1 MLGVRFYKNFIINI
15 FFRAL
20 KEEITNMQ
28 TKEMESNGKKSEIE
42 KQLEVV
48 ESEKSSLKNQL
59 KLAQTRIESLQKA
72 LKGEDSDEEEEMTS
86 FMEHH
91 RRAMSVT
98 REGRRS
104 MTREL
109 SVGRELRSSSLTRDF
124 RASSMTRD
132 TTRASSVAP
141 IRESRASSLAPRD
154 SRDIRSMS
162 RDIRANVAREFEAA
176 TRDFLAKPIAEEPVS
191 SPVGNIVAKE
201 T

>member
-1 MLGVRFYKNFIINI
+1 MMDLIIIDI

-72 LKGEDSDEEEEMTS
+72 LKGEDSEEEEEEMAS

-104 MTREL
+104 MTREKNHQKAD
-109 SVGRELRSSSLTRDF
+109 RSRVDGDCKEGDWKSNISC
-124 RASSMTRD
+124 
-132 TTRASSVAP
+132 
-141 IRESRASSLAPRD
+141 I
-154 SRDIRSMS
+154 
-162 RDIRANVAREFEAA
+162 AA
-176 TRDFLAKPIAEEPVS
+176 FI
-191 SPVGNIVAKE
+191 
-201 T
+201 

>member
-1 MLGVRFYKNFIINI
+1 
-15 FFRAL
+15 
-20 KEEITNMQ
+20 MQ
-28 TKEMESNGKKSEIE
+28 TKEMESNGKKSEVE

-72 LKGEDSDEEEEMTS
+72 LKGEDSEEEEEMAS
-86 FMEHH
+86 FVEHH

-104 MTREL
+104 MTREI
-109 SVGRELRSSSLTRDF
+109 SVGRDMRSSSLTREL

-141 IRESRASSLAPRD
+141 LREARASSLAPRD
-154 SRDIRSMS
+154 SRDLRSMS
-162 RDIRANVAREFEAA
+162 RDIRASVAREFEAA
-176 TRDFLAKPIAEEPVS
+176 TRDFLSKPIAEEPVP
-191 SPVGNIVAKE
+191 SPAASNVATPTVAKE
-201 T
+201 TYVGVILCK

>member
-1 MLGVRFYKNFIINI
+1 
-15 FFRAL
+15 
-20 KEEITNMQ
+20 
-28 TKEMESNGKKSEIE
+28 
-42 KQLEVV
+42 
-48 ESEKSSLKNQL
+48 
-59 KLAQTRIESLQKA
+59 
-72 LKGEDSDEEEEMTS
+72 
-86 FMEHH
+86 
-91 RRAMSVT
+91 
-98 REGRRS
+98 